1 MTTPS
6 PLPPGRV
13 SLVGAGPGDRDLL
26 TLRAADRLRTADVV
40 LYDDLASGAVLD
52 LIRPGAE
59 RVAVGK
65 RAKRPSPKQAEVSRL
80 IVDYARLGLNV
91 VRLKAGD
98 PTVFGRVDEEIEALV
113 AAGITFEIV
122 PGIASPLA
130 AAAEA
135 GLSLSKRLVARR
147 VQFVTGHDVD
157 GEMPKD
163 LDLAALADPG
173 ATTCV
178 FMGKGTFG
186 QLVTAL
192 VARGLSPQTPA
203 VMAVSLGTP
212 DKHLV
217 QSTISELAA
226 LLTDAPPSGPAMIL
240 YGAALAARPAAPSQ
254 PPPLDRAD

>member
-1 MTTPS
+1 LTS
-6 PLPPGRV
+6 PPAPPPGRV
-13 SLVGAGPGDRDLL
+13 SLVGAGPGDRDLI
-26 TLRAADRLRTADVV
+26 TLRAADRLRSADVV

-65 RAKRPSPKQAEVSRL
+65 RAGRPSPKQAEVSRL

-98 PTVFGRVDEEIEALV
+98 PTVFGRVDEEIEALI
-113 AAGITFEIV
+113 AAGIDFEIV

-135 GLSLSKRLVARR
+135 GMSLSKRLVARR

-157 GEMPKD
+157 GELPKD

-186 QLVTAL
+186 AL
-192 VARGLSPQTPA
+192 VEALVLRGLAPETPA

-212 DKHLV
+212 EKHLV
-217 QSTISELAA
+217 HSTIRQLAA
-226 LLTDAPPSGPAMIL
+226 DLAMAKPKGPAMIL
-240 YGAALAARPAAPSQ
+240 YGAALAPRDATAG
-254 PPPLDRAD
+254 D

>member
-6 PLPPGRV
+6 APPPGRV

-26 TLRAADRLRTADVV
+26 TLRAADRLRSADVV

-52 LIRPGAE
+52 LMRPGAE

-65 RAKRPSPKQAEVSRL
+65 RAGRPSPKQAEVSRL

-98 PTVFGRVDEEIEALV
+98 PTVFGRVDEEIEALTL
-113 AAGITFEIV
+113 AGIDFEIV

-135 GLSLSKRLVARR
+135 GMSLSKRLVARR

-157 GEMPKD
+157 GALPQD
-163 LDLAALADPG
+163 LDLSALADPG

-186 QLVTAL
+186 AL
-192 VARGLSPQTPA
+192 VEALISRGLSPDTPA

-212 DKHLV
+212 EKHLV
-217 QSTISELAA
+217 HSTIRQLAA
-226 LLTDAPPSGPAMIL
+226 DLAAAPPKGPAMIL
-240 YGAALAARPAAPSQ
+240 YGAALAPREQ
-254 PPPLDRAD
+254 PVED